1 MSKLGFVTNTTSRR
15 FAASLAATLLATTCA
30 TSAGTLTYT
39 LGTITGLGL
48 SITTPTV
55 AAGPVIAGL
64 IHLAT
69 TSGTVD
75 VWCVDLPDVFVQTG
89 GTYDVGSSEVLNGSP
104 GVPPL
109 TPDQIGEIGALAKYG
124 TSLVYHPGVYTPE
137 EVAAAIQIAIWDIE
151 YGVMPPNGF
160 TYSPALGSPIDAA
173 PPAPSGL
180 IAQYLDN
187 VGPGNP
193 WGEYT
198 GFKVLYTDLTPNQ
211 TLLTTVPEPSTWAML
226 LLGFAGLGYG
236 YRRAWSHRPFAQNDA
251 RIGNCSREAK
261 SRAL

>member
-151 YGVMPPNGF
+151 YGVN
-160 TYSPALGSPIDAA
+160 AA
-173 PPAPSGL
+173 QRLHIQPR
-180 IAQYLDN
+180 
-187 VGPGNP
+187 
-193 WGEYT
+193 
-198 GFKVLYTDLTPNQ
+198 
-211 TLLTTVPEPSTWAML
+211 
-226 LLGFAGLGYG
+226 LGFADRCSAARTERPHRAIPGQCRPGQSLG
-236 YRRAWSHRPFAQNDA
+236 RIHR
-251 RIGNCSREAK
+251 I
-261 SRAL
+261 